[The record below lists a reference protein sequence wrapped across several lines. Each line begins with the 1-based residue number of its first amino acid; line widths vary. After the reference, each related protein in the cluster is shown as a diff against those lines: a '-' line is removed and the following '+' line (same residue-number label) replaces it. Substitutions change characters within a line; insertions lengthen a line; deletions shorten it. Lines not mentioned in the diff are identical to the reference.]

1 MCVLGV
7 GNPLGGDDAAGVLL
21 SRLLREQSK
30 PGRAL
35 LVLEGGL
42 APENQTGAVR
52 AFAPDI
58 VLMVDAAL
66 LGQPPGALMWVDAA
80 DIDGLGA
87 SSHSLPLSLLARY
100 LVAEIGCEVHII
112 GIQPA
117 HTDFAA
123 PPSAPVLHAVRC
135 LSGWLSA

>member
-7 GNPLGGDDAAGVLL
+7 GNPLSGDDAAGVLL
-21 SRLLREQSK
+21 SRLLREHAPS
-30 PGRAL
+30 RDTL

-42 APENQTGAVR
+42 APENQTGAMR
-52 AFAPDI
+52 AFGPDI

-80 DIDGLGA
+80 EIDDLGA

-100 LVAEIGCEVHII
+100 LVAELDCEVRII

-117 HTDFAA
+117 HTDFDA
-123 PPSAPVLHAVRC
+123 PPSAAVRRAVHC
-135 LSGWLSA
+135 LAGWLSA